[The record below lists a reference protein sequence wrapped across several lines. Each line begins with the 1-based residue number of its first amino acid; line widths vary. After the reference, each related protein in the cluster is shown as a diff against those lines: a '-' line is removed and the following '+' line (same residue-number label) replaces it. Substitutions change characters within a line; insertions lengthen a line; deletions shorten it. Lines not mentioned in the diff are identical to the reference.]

1 AAPSRVTGSAG
12 LVLVPVPTQVVDLV
26 ADLVDQPAA
35 VLALLCLGLLAADVT
50 GCLARGTVVE
60 CRGTSLVGRRLS
72 GRRLR
77 RRLARHRVPGNGL
90 AAGRGIVR
98 GRTRR
103 SSLTTSHRIGRSP
116 EPTTG

>member
-1 AAPSRVTGSAG
+1 APTATSRGEITVADLWTTGTGCAAAYGSAARRGPPQVVAAPSRVTGSAG

-60 CRGTSLVGRRLS
+60 CR
-72 GRRLR
+72 
-77 RRLARHRVPGNGL
+77 
-90 AAGRGIVR
+90 
-98 GRTRR
+98 
-103 SSLTTSHRIGRSP
+103 
-116 EPTTG
+116 